1 MKVPCTSSLSV
12 YTKVLAH
19 NLNDIRNWASLIG
32 LLLRICW
39 CLLSVFLIYCS
50 DEWKKLVNLIY
61 CFQVLF
67 RMNFKIMYFLM
78 KILGNTPSADSAASR
93 DSLSSQNATWGIVF
107 FSSFY
112 WWHIEY
118 KGWMCERLLNLQEI
132 YVSGQNICIVVYG
145 NSVGT
150 ITPYVSIIMAACF
163 SYLFLSLDTH
173 NDFISGYTETHQ
185 LAVILN
191 GKQTITY
198 KSSVRSQNI
207 EEHLSR
213 IVTKPIKWHVRP
225 AKTQISLGIRPFWSE
240 SSLSAWIKLGSLA
253 TY

>member
-1 MKVPCTSSLSV
+1 MKVPSTSSLSV
-12 YTKVLAH
+12 YTKVVAH
-19 NLNDIRNWASLIG
+19 TLNDIRNWASLIG

-132 YVSGQNICIVVYG
+132 YVSGQNICIEVYG

-150 ITPYVSIIMAACF
+150 ITPDVQ
-163 SYLFLSLDTH
+163 LH
-173 NDFISGYTETHQ
+173 NYM
-185 LAVILN
+185 VNILN
-191 GKQTITY
+191 SKNLYSKILQFRKGKYQKFCEGSNQFCNWIASLCKICY
-198 KSSVRSQNI
+198 FSLLQWWGEKINLGCSFFFGVRNFTTFTV
-207 EEHLSR
+207 LS
-213 IVTKPIKWHVRP
+213 
-225 AKTQISLGIRPFWSE
+225 
-240 SSLSAWIKLGSLA
+240 
-253 TY
+253 Y

>member
-1 MKVPCTSSLSV
+1 MNDDMPMPFVSKVTPIHALTTPWRSIPPHYSVDCVGVKVPSTSSLSV

-93 DSLSSQNATWGIVF
+93 DSLSSQNAT
-107 FSSFY
+107 
-112 WWHIEY
+112 
-118 KGWMCERLLNLQEI
+118 
-132 YVSGQNICIVVYG
+132 
-145 NSVGT
+145 
-150 ITPYVSIIMAACF
+150 
-163 SYLFLSLDTH
+163 
-173 NDFISGYTETHQ
+173 
-185 LAVILN
+185 
-191 GKQTITY
+191 
-198 KSSVRSQNI
+198 
-207 EEHLSR
+207 
-213 IVTKPIKWHVRP
+213 
-225 AKTQISLGIRPFWSE
+225 
-240 SSLSAWIKLGSLA
+240 
-253 TY
+253 

>member
-1 MKVPCTSSLSV
+1 MVDVHGVKVPSTSSLAV

-39 CLLSVFLIYCS
+39 CLLPIFLIYCS

-67 RMNFKIMYFLM
+67 RMNFKIIYVLM

-93 DSLSSQNATWGIVF
+93 DSVSSQNATWGIVF

-118 KGWMCERLLNLQEI
+118 KGWMCERLPNLQEI
-132 YVSGQNICIVVYG
+132 YVSGQNICIEVYG
-145 NSVGT
+145 NSVDT
-150 ITPYVSIIMAACF
+150 ILPHSV
-163 SYLFLSLDTH
+163 
-173 NDFISGYTETHQ
+173 
-185 LAVILN
+185 
-191 GKQTITY
+191 TI
-198 KSSVRSQNI
+198 
-207 EEHLSR
+207 
-213 IVTKPIKWHVRP
+213 
-225 AKTQISLGIRPFWSE
+225 LGISYGLFAGIYRWNNNQRLE
-240 SSLSAWIKLGSLA
+240 T
-253 TY
+253 TYSIRNSCIYAAYRHKFM

>member
-1 MKVPCTSSLSV
+1 MYGVKVPSTSSLSV

-39 CLLSVFLIYCS
+39 CLLSVFLIYSS

-132 YVSGQNICIVVYG
+132 YVSGQNICIEVCG

-150 ITPYVSIIMAACF
+150 ITPILKLGNVHFHVLSRPLLKF
-163 SYLFLSLDTH
+163 SSFYCYLSL
-173 NDFISGYTETHQ
+173 
-185 LAVILN
+185 
-191 GKQTITY
+191 
-198 KSSVRSQNI
+198 
-207 EEHLSR
+207 
-213 IVTKPIKWHVRP
+213 
-225 AKTQISLGIRPFWSE
+225 
-240 SSLSAWIKLGSLA
+240 
-253 TY
+253 

>member
-1 MKVPCTSSLSV
+1 MCKISILLLQHTAKETYWATCLISGKGVKVPSTSSLSV

-93 DSLSSQNATWGIVF
+93 DSPSSQNAT
-107 FSSFY
+107 
-112 WWHIEY
+112 
-118 KGWMCERLLNLQEI
+118 
-132 YVSGQNICIVVYG
+132 
-145 NSVGT
+145 
-150 ITPYVSIIMAACF
+150 
-163 SYLFLSLDTH
+163 
-173 NDFISGYTETHQ
+173 
-185 LAVILN
+185 
-191 GKQTITY
+191 
-198 KSSVRSQNI
+198 
-207 EEHLSR
+207 
-213 IVTKPIKWHVRP
+213 
-225 AKTQISLGIRPFWSE
+225 
-240 SSLSAWIKLGSLA
+240 
-253 TY
+253 

>member
-1 MKVPCTSSLSV
+1 MTVLSTSSLSV

-19 NLNDIRNWASLIG
+19 NLNGIRNWASLIG
-32 LLLRICW
+32 LLFRICW
-39 CLLSVFLIYCS
+39 CLFSIFLVYCS

-78 KILGNTPSADSAASR
+78 KVLGNTPSADSAASR
-93 DSLSSQNATWGIVF
+93 DSLSSQNATCGIVF

-132 YVSGQNICIVVYG
+132 YVSGQNICIEVYG

-150 ITPYVSIIMAACF
+150 ITPVPMYLRYLKWWPSFLLCCFRRIFCVLRRSNFIWFCLLDSIFKQHYYFKTVHLIKSPA
-163 SYLFLSLDTH
+163 FLY
-173 NDFISGYTETHQ
+173 FIS
-185 LAVILN
+185 
-191 GKQTITY
+191 
-198 KSSVRSQNI
+198 
-207 EEHLSR
+207 
-213 IVTKPIKWHVRP
+213 
-225 AKTQISLGIRPFWSE
+225 E
-240 SSLSAWIKLGSLA
+240 SPNVDANLDASLA
-253 TY
+253 Y

>member
-1 MKVPCTSSLSV
+1 MSCHFFAVFVKMKDSRCAEEFVSASPILTGRIRTLDVLGSFGQKMSAIFFRTIWPQAMLQNVNTITAFSFVASPLILKSTAVAIGVKVPSTSSLSV

-93 DSLSSQNATWGIVF
+93 DSLSSQNAT
-107 FSSFY
+107 
-112 WWHIEY
+112 
-118 KGWMCERLLNLQEI
+118 
-132 YVSGQNICIVVYG
+132 
-145 NSVGT
+145 
-150 ITPYVSIIMAACF
+150 
-163 SYLFLSLDTH
+163 
-173 NDFISGYTETHQ
+173 
-185 LAVILN
+185 
-191 GKQTITY
+191 
-198 KSSVRSQNI
+198 
-207 EEHLSR
+207 
-213 IVTKPIKWHVRP
+213 
-225 AKTQISLGIRPFWSE
+225 
-240 SSLSAWIKLGSLA
+240 
-253 TY
+253 

>member
-1 MKVPCTSSLSV
+1 MHLISISCVAVLVIGSGVKVPSTSSLSV

-107 FSSFY
+107 FSPHF
-112 WWHIEY
+112 IDDT
-118 KGWMCERLLNLQEI
+118 LNTRAECVRDSL
-132 YVSGQNICIVVYG
+132 ICRKY
-145 NSVGT
+145 
-150 ITPYVSIIMAACF
+150 M
-163 SYLFLSLDTH
+163 FLAKIFAL
-173 NDFISGYTETHQ
+173 
-185 LAVILN
+185 
-191 GKQTITY
+191 
-198 KSSVRSQNI
+198 RSM
-207 EEHLSR
+207 
-213 IVTKPIKWHVRP
+213 
-225 AKTQISLGIRPFWSE
+225 GIRLVPSPLYWN
-240 SSLSAWIKLGSLA
+240 
-253 TY
+253 

>member
-1 MKVPCTSSLSV
+1 MNIYFQARHKKTGFNDTFPLFLVSRHPQETTKPHIPRSYDERIDSVLFSYEYFIWYMFTYVPVVRRIIRVKVPSTSSLSV

-93 DSLSSQNATWGIVF
+93 DSLSSQNAT
-107 FSSFY
+107 
-112 WWHIEY
+112 
-118 KGWMCERLLNLQEI
+118 
-132 YVSGQNICIVVYG
+132 
-145 NSVGT
+145 
-150 ITPYVSIIMAACF
+150 
-163 SYLFLSLDTH
+163 
-173 NDFISGYTETHQ
+173 
-185 LAVILN
+185 
-191 GKQTITY
+191 
-198 KSSVRSQNI
+198 
-207 EEHLSR
+207 
-213 IVTKPIKWHVRP
+213 
-225 AKTQISLGIRPFWSE
+225 
-240 SSLSAWIKLGSLA
+240 
-253 TY
+253 

>member
-1 MKVPCTSSLSV
+1 MRHCLRVFCGLYLGHPTDSTKAANSSHGGYCLTRPKSR
-12 YTKVLAH
+12 TA
-19 NLNDIRNWASLIG
+19 WEE
-32 LLLRICW
+32 LRICW

-61 CFQVLF
+61 CVQVLF

-132 YVSGQNICIVVYG
+132 YVSGQNICIEVYG

-150 ITPYVSIIMAACF
+150 ITPMGTWCRWP
-163 SYLFLSLDTH
+163 H
-173 NDFISGYTETHQ
+173 
-185 LAVILN
+185 
-191 GKQTITY
+191 
-198 KSSVRSQNI
+198 
-207 EEHLSR
+207 
-213 IVTKPIKWHVRP
+213 
-225 AKTQISLGIRPFWSE
+225 
-240 SSLSAWIKLGSLA
+240 
-253 TY
+253 

>member
-1 MKVPCTSSLSV
+1 MRRLICYIVVRIWHKQGFLITWLILLWSIHKINSADKIQIICKILIIPIACSTGLTFRGEGTFYVITFCVHKRFGTQ
-12 YTKVLAH
+12 
-19 NLNDIRNWASLIG
+19 LNDIRNWASLIG

-93 DSLSSQNATWGIVF
+93 DSLSCQNATWGIVF

-132 YVSGQNICIVVYG
+132 YVSGQNICIEVYG

-150 ITPYVSIIMAACF
+150 ITP
-163 SYLFLSLDTH
+163 L
-173 NDFISGYTETHQ
+173 
-185 LAVILN
+185 
-191 GKQTITY
+191 
-198 KSSVRSQNI
+198 
-207 EEHLSR
+207 
-213 IVTKPIKWHVRP
+213 
-225 AKTQISLGIRPFWSE
+225 
-240 SSLSAWIKLGSLA
+240 KLL
-253 TY
+253 

>member
-1 MKVPCTSSLSV
+1 M
-12 YTKVLAH
+12 AH

-67 RMNFKIMYFLM
+67 RMNFKIMYLLM
-78 KILGNTPSADSAASR
+78 KILGNTPSADSVASR
-93 DSLSSQNATWGIVF
+93 DSISSQNATWGIVF

-118 KGWMCERLLNLQEI
+118 KGWMCARLLNLQEI
-132 YVSGQNICIVVYG
+132 YVSGQNICIEVYG

-150 ITPYVSIIMAACF
+150 ITPILKLGNVHFHVLSRPLLKF
-163 SYLFLSLDTH
+163 SSFYCHLSL
-173 NDFISGYTETHQ
+173 
-185 LAVILN
+185 
-191 GKQTITY
+191 
-198 KSSVRSQNI
+198 
-207 EEHLSR
+207 
-213 IVTKPIKWHVRP
+213 
-225 AKTQISLGIRPFWSE
+225 
-240 SSLSAWIKLGSLA
+240 
-253 TY
+253 